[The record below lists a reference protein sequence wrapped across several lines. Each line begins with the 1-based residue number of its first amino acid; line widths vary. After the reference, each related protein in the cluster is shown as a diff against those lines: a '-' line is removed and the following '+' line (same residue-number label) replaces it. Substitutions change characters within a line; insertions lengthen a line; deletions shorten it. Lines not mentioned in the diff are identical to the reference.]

1 MNNIQVPFVS
11 FKPMEQELNTGLREA
26 FDRVLTNSWYIL
38 GKEDTAF
45 EEAFARFVGTDHCIG
60 CGNGL
65 DALILSLKALGIG
78 EGDEVI
84 VQSNTYIAT
93 VLAITYV
100 GATPVLVE
108 PDIRTYNIEPSLIE
122 KAITPKTK
130 AIMPVHLY
138 GQPCDMVPIMEIAR
152 KHDLK
157 VVEDCAQA
165 HGAVY
170 LSASDRTA
178 GAWKKADGD
187 FSSGRRVGTFGD
199 SAGFSFYPGKNLGAL
214 GDGGAVTTS
223 DNELAD
229 KIRALA
235 NYGSDYKYH
244 FIYQGQNSRLD
255 ELQAA
260 FLAAKLPELDR
271 MNAERRRIAADYM
284 EGITNP
290 DIILP
295 YVPDYAVP
303 VWHIFAIRT
312 KRRDELADYLRERG
326 IGTMMHYPIPIHM
339 QECYSEA
346 ARIRAGRD
354 DASVPGCE
362 NLHDNLPY
370 REGDLTLAEEISRTE
385 LSLPMYY
392 GMTDEQV
399 AHVID
404 AVNSFK

>member
-1 MNNIQVPFVS
+1 
-11 FKPMEQELNTGLREA
+11 MEQELNSELRAA

-38 GKEDTAF
+38 GKEDAAF
-45 EEAFARFVGTDHCIG
+45 EEAFARYVGADHCIG

-100 GATPVLVE
+100 GASPVLVE
-108 PDIRTYNIEPSLIE
+108 PDIRTYNIDPALIE
-122 KAITPKTK
+122 KAITNKTK

-138 GQPCDMVPIMEIAR
+138 GQPCDMDPIMEIAR
-152 KHDLK
+152 RHGLK

-165 HGAVY
+165 HGAIY
-170 LSASDRTA
+170 
-178 GAWKKADGD
+178 KNN
-187 FSSGRRVGTFGD
+187 RVGTFGD

-223 DNELAD
+223 DQELAD
-229 KIRALA
+229 RIRALA

-260 FLAAKLPELDR
+260 LLAAKLPELDR
-271 MNAERRRIAADYM
+271 MNAERRRIAQKYL

-303 VWHIFAIRT
+303 VWHIFAIRSE
-312 KRRDELADYLRERG
+312 RRDELAEYLKERE

-346 ARIRAGRD
+346 ARIRAGHD
-354 DASVPGCE
+354 DASLPGCE

-370 REGDLTLAEEISRTE
+370 SEGDLPLAEEISRTQ
-385 LSLPMYY
+385 LSIPMYY

-399 AHVID
+399 AHVIE
-404 AVNSFK
+404 AVNSFR

>member
-1 MNNIQVPFVS
+1 MSIQVPFVS
-11 FKPMEQELNTGLREA
+11 FKPMEQELNSELREA
-26 FDRVLTNSWYIL
+26 FDRVLNNSWYIL
-38 GKEDTAF
+38 GKEGAAF
-45 EEAFARFVGTDHCIG
+45 EEAFARYVGADHCIG

-100 GATPVLVE
+100 GASPVLVE
-108 PDIRTYNIEPSLIE
+108 PDIRTYNIDPALIE
-122 KAITPKTK
+122 KAITNKTK

-138 GQPCDMVPIMEIAR
+138 GQPCDMDPIMEIAR
-152 KHDLK
+152 RHGLK

-165 HGAVY
+165 HGAIY
-170 LSASDRTA
+170 KNS
-178 GAWKKADGD
+178 
-187 FSSGRRVGTFGD
+187 RVGTFGD

-223 DNELAD
+223 DQELAD
-229 KIRALA
+229 RIRALA

-260 FLAAKLPELDR
+260 LLAAKLPDLDR
-271 MNAERRRIAADYM
+271 MNAERRRIAQMYL

-303 VWHIFAIRT
+303 VWHIFAIRSV
-312 KRRDELADYLRERG
+312 KRDELADYLRERG

-346 ARIRAGRD
+346 ARVRAGHD
-354 DASVPGCE
+354 DASYPGCE

-370 REGDLTLAEEISRTE
+370 REGNLPLAEEISRTE

-392 GMTDEQV
+392 GMSDEQV
-399 AHVID
+399 AHVIE
-404 AVNSFK
+404 AVNSFR